1 MNENTKKLFR
11 IFNLKSKEEKKKKLL
26 QNDFLGCI
34 KVNKIKEI
42 ELVKQN
48 AEHERKKL
56 AKDMGISLNSSWEE
70 IVKKNNEIIEKESIR
85 IK

>member
-1 MNENTKKLFR
+1 M
-11 IFNLKSKEEKKKKLL
+11 